1 MAHKNDKHGGFSAN
15 ELSIA
20 PVPLVAGSAVGG
32 LGWAWLGL
40 IHVGGGKSEATGYA
54 DSKTNT
60 QTFHLTR
67 LCDFDLAQLRCYAE
81 LLLTIRVLPKAST
94 RPICSPTL
102 TGAACGGAPHLHLLP
117 LGIES
122 GISEQITDLP
132 SMYSK
137 PSQKACNL
145 PLHLLARPRSVS
157 ESSWLSRFALHCSQM
172 LSCDSSTV
180 DASCPYCR
188 RSRSFAYEGV
198 LSLVVFAEATVQER
212 DSHAVTA

>member
-1 MAHKNDKHGGFSAN
+1 MAHKKDKHGGFSAN
-15 ELSIA
+15 EISIA

-67 LCDFDLAQLRCYAE
+67 LCDFDLAQPRCYAE

-102 TGAACGGAPHLHLLP
+102 TGAACGDAAHLHLLP

-122 GISEQITDLP
+122 GISEQLRTCR
-132 SMYSK
+132 
-137 PSQKACNL
+137 ACTVSL
-145 PLHLLARPRSVS
+145 RRKLATCHYILRDLARCPK
-157 ESSWLSRFALHCSQM
+157 
-172 LSCDSSTV
+172 
-180 DASCPYCR
+180 ASGCLASHSIVARCCR
-188 RSRSFAYEGV
+188 ATPARWTLPAHI
-198 LSLVVFAEATVQER
+198 VVGADLLLTKEC
-212 DSHAVTA
+212 